1 ERSADAIL
9 LFDPHAGVFV
19 DCNASA
25 IDLMRAASKEQV
37 LNASPADLSPALQPD
52 GCASGDKATE
62 IAALAQRN
70 GTYRFE
76 WIARRF
82 DGTDVPLEVLSTAVS
97 VNGRALHVVVPR
109 DISERKRVEEEVRK
123 LNQTLEQRV
132 AERTA
137 ELRASEAQLRTL

>member
-1 ERSADAIL
+1 MRKKTEQAVREWNERSNARSGFLADTDSMFQLLFERSADAIL

-37 LNASPADLSPALQPD
+37 LNASPAELSPALQPD

-82 DGTDVPLEVLSTAVS
+82 D
-97 VNGRALHVVVPR
+97 
-109 DISERKRVEEEVRK
+109 
-123 LNQTLEQRV
+123 
-132 AERTA
+132 
-137 ELRASEAQLRTL
+137 